1 MSPEAGGAERRV
13 QPRYQLKASG
23 TAWSLSRTAV
33 GPFPVTSSN
42 ISLTGMML
50 HTSSD
55 DINRLVPGDKLLLG
69 FSVPHSRE
77 QIKVTVAVVWK
88 RQGVVSLLGR
98 WSFGSY
104 FVDTPE
110 VEIRKLFDP
119 AAAAGKALPAV

>member
-1 MSPEAGGAERRV
+1 MSPEGGGAERRI
-13 QPRYQLKASG
+13 QPRYQTKVSG

-42 ISLTGMML
+42 ISLSGLML

-55 DINRLVPGDKLLLG
+55 DINRLVPGDKLLVG
-69 FSVPHSRE
+69 FSIPQSRE
-77 QIKVTVAVVWK
+77 LVKVTVGMVWK

-98 WSFGSY
+98 WSFGAY

-110 VEIRKLFDP
+110 AEIRKLFDP
-119 AAAAGKALPAV
+119 AAAMGKLLPT